1 MTQHS
6 TGDKLASGQ
15 KTAQFSTS
23 AGLSDFSNDLIYM
36 TPEELVVKYGIS
48 EAQVEMYKSNRDA
61 GNKLPDLVPVAIAE
75 QLERDRQEAAE
86 LGYKVTDRRLSESK
100 PVEAIVEKYPA
111 KEYTTLK
118 PILDRILIKRV
129 NGDAK
134 EEELSDGSTRN
145 KKTGF
150 ITPAKWRQHNNVGIV
165 LAIGDFVV
173 MGDVKTSMWDI
184 VRPGDRVTFGDY
196 NTEKFTMDE
205 AKVEAMCDELKINYT
220 NDPEGLRVV
229 YVQNIRGIEHPL
241 ALEDN
246 TQVRNFVDGEW
257 K

>member
-48 EAQVEMYKSNRDA
+48 EAQVEMYKQNRDS

-86 LGYKVTDRRLSESK
+86 LGYKVTDRRIG
-100 PVEAIVEKYPA
+100 EAKVIEVVPDKYPA
-111 KEYTTLK
+111 KDYTTLK

-150 ITPAKWRQHNNVGIV
+150 ITPAKWRQHNNIGIV
-165 LAIGDFVV
+165 LAVGDFVV
-173 MGDVKTSMWDI
+173 MGGVKTAMSDI

-196 NTEKFTMDE
+196 NTEKFTMDDE
-205 AKVEAMCDELKINYT
+205 KVQAMCDALKINYT
-220 NDPEGLRVV
+220 ADPEGLRVV
-229 YVQNIRGIEHPL
+229 YIQNIRGIERPL
-241 ALEDN
+241 A
-246 TQVRNFVDGEW
+246 VDSE
-257 K
+257 

>member
-6 TGDKLASGQ
+6 TGDKLASGH
-15 KTAQFSTS
+15 KTAQFSVQS
-23 AGLSDFSNDLIYM
+23 GLSDFGNDLIYM
-36 TPEELVVKYGIS
+36 TPEELVLKYGIS

-75 QLERDRQEAAE
+75 QMERDRQEAAD
-86 LGYKVTDRRLSESK
+86 LGYKVTDSRLSVAK
-100 PVEAIVEKYPA
+100 VVAAPPEKYPA

-129 NGDAK
+129 NGDPK

-145 KKTGF
+145 RNTGI
-150 ITPAKWRQHNNVGIV
+150 ITPAKWRQHNNIGIV
-165 LAIGDFVV
+165 LAVGDFVV
-173 MGDVKTSMWDI
+173 MGGVKTSMWDI

-196 NTEKFTMDE
+196 NTEKFTMDDE
-205 AKVEAMCDELKINYT
+205 KVQAMCDALKINYT

-229 YVQNIRGIEHPL
+229 YIQNIRGIEHPIEV
-241 ALEDN
+241 ASE
-246 TQVRNFVDGEW
+246 
-257 K
+257 